1 MSAETATRASRAM
14 RSSPALVD
22 DAALEDTPFSET
34 EDAMRFRASRAELRV
49 LREARAREDD
59 AIVAKAERGEPLT
72 AEEIVLRA
80 RARRDAAL
88 RLQRQLDDAVAA
100 AKSTLARWDA
110 RGFHRDA
117 RFGDAVLAHLRRNL
131 QTTKAEVA
139 RRVAEEL
146 PAILAARR
154 QRQRDHADRRAAEAA
169 ERERRDDERRDAE
182 RRAEG
187 TEGPVP
193 ERPVPDDA
201 ARRSSP
207 PPRSSA
213 EALERV
219 LADEPKRRHGSSPP
233 PPTLPPETNEERR
246 ERDRERERE
255 RERWRLADD
264 DVRDPDSDAS
274 SDFFDDTGDASADVE
289 AERAAWNAELE
300 RRRAALAAERAALEA
315 PTRSSASE
323 RSARFAALAALTSRV
338 FERRGDGNL
347 YETETRDGIGVDAT
361 RSESNADASAGEA
374 CAAVVALIRSVAPGD
389 GEPVPESF
397 ASGAFMAVTTRTDAR
412 LSESEV
418 AAAEAELRDAQD
430 PDGAR
435 LFGELLAHFKSLA
448 ACRAMEPR
456 RAARALADATV
467 PTGNSD
473 AARRALVDRFA
484 QLLRA
489 LIPDDA
495 ERDDSERRPAEGSR
509 RRSVPLG
516 GVLGDALGAP
526 NVPPV
531 PSAAVSGGSST
542 LLVGGAR
549 IARGRPG
556 SGGRGLNLSGSA
568 AFAAPAPADLDES
581 DELEAQ
587 LRGLPSPTAA
597 RAAAEER
604 RRAAAGSNAVESS
617 AEPRNDLRDLR
628 GTGSG
633 AGGGA
638 GAGPGP
644 GPGPGPA
651 ADALDESSFSADDST
666 VSDAPAAAAGTT
678 NARVGSAPATARSS
692 ATGRGTGKGPAIA
705 GPTNVGSILTRAMQD
720 ESDTD
725 ASSSDRSRL
734 LGGGGGGGGDDD
746 ESDSFDF

>member
-1 MSAETATRASRAM
+1 M
-14 RSSPALVD
+14 
-22 DAALEDTPFSET
+22 
-34 EDAMRFRASRAELRV
+34 

-80 RARRDAAL
+80 RARRDAAV

-131 QTTKAEVA
+131 QATKAEVA

-146 PAILAARR
+146 PGILAARR
-154 QRQRDHADRRAAEAA
+154 QRERDDADRRAAEAA
-169 ERERRDDERRDAE
+169 ERERRRRRDDERREDERRDDERRDDERRDDERREDE

-187 TEGPVP
+187 RAERPVP
-193 ERPVPDDA
+193 AEPPVPDDA
-201 ARRSSP
+201 ARRSPP

-219 LADEPKRRHGSSPP
+219 LADYDTHDPNSGRRAVSVS
-233 PPTLPPETNEERR
+233 
-246 ERDRERERE
+246 
-255 RERWRLADD
+255 ADAL
-264 DVRDPDSDAS
+264 SEDAS

-315 PTRSSASE
+315 SNDANVQAVEATTAVATAKPPTRSSASE

-347 YETETRDGIGVDAT
+347 YETDTRDGIGIGAT
-361 RSESNADASAGEA
+361 RSDSNADASAAEA

-412 LSESEV
+412 LSETEV

-435 LFGELLAHFKSLA
+435 LFRELLAHFKSLA
-448 ACRAMEPR
+448 ESRAMEPR
-456 RAARALADATV
+456 RAARALADATI

-489 LIPDDA
+489 RIPDDA
-495 ERDDSERRPAEGSR
+495 ERDDAGRRPSEGSR

-526 NVPPV
+526 NVPSV
-531 PSAAVSGGSST
+531 PSATVFGGSST

-581 DELEAQ
+581 DDLEAQ

-617 AEPRNDLRDLR
+617 AEPRTDLRDLR

-638 GAGPGP
+638 GPSPGL
-644 GPGPGPA
+644 GPGPA

-678 NARVGSAPATARSS
+678 NARVGSGSATARTS